1 MMRINYRQPW
11 LHRRIIIN
19 IIINISSSSSGSSSR
34 TTAAES

>member
-19 IIINISSSSSGSSSR
+19 IIINISSSSSSR